1 MGDAN
6 KTMVRRAGAAKG
18 GREERKAFISLG
30 SPGCASALVTRS
42 PRVWGVHH
50 CAQPYYVT

>member
-18 GREERKAFISLG
+18 RREERKAFISLG